1 MATILVVDDDPGF
14 RKLLETILTGEGHSV
29 RSAGSVQDA
38 LRAGASERFDL
49 VLCDLRLPDGDGLL
63 ILRRF
68 RELAPG
74 TPFVMITAF
83 GTVPTAVEA
92 MKLGAVDF
100 LEKPLR
106 SPAELRQLVARLL
119 APPPAEEHPGLGRPP
134 ALPCPELIVHDPA
147 MREVVELARK
157 VAPTNATVL
166 LLGESGTG
174 KELLARCIHANS
186 RRASA
191 TFLALNC
198 AALAPTLIESALF
211 GHEKGAFTG
220 AIAQHQGVFER
231 AHGGTLFLDEIGEL
245 DGGSQAKL
253 LRVLQDRTF
262 ERLGGTRPIQVDVRL
277 IAATNRDLKK
287 LVEEGNFREDLYYR
301 LNAFPLE
308 IPPLKQRPADILPL
322 ARHFLARAAHSLGK
336 PQLELDE
343 TACQALLA
351 YSWPGNVRELENMM
365 ERVAILCEG
374 KVRAE
379 DLPLPK
385 TTAGARPVRWKEIEK
400 EAILQAL
407 RRNAGNRTKTAQ
419 ELGISLRTLQ
429 YRLKEYGIR

>member
-1 MATILVVDDDPGF
+1 
-14 RKLLETILTGEGHSV
+14 
-29 RSAGSVQDA
+29 
-38 LRAGASERFDL
+38 
-49 VLCDLRLPDGDGLL
+49 
-63 ILRRF
+63 
-68 RELAPG
+68 
-74 TPFVMITAF
+74 
-83 GTVPTAVEA
+83 
-92 MKLGAVDF
+92 
-100 LEKPLR
+100 
-106 SPAELRQLVARLL
+106 
-119 APPPAEEHPGLGRPP
+119 
-134 ALPCPELIVHDPA
+134 
-147 MREVVELARK
+147 
-157 VAPTNATVL
+157 
-166 LLGESGTG
+166 
-174 KELLARCIHANS
+174 
-186 RRASA
+186 
-191 TFLALNC
+191 
-198 AALAPTLIESALF
+198 
-211 GHEKGAFTG
+211 
-220 AIAQHQGVFER
+220 
-231 AHGGTLFLDEIGEL
+231 
-245 DGGSQAKL
+245 SQAKL